1 MKEVQEDEY
10 ESDHVSFAWN
20 GTCFHTSIAPLKLR
34 DGNTYTFTYTYIHT
48 HREKG
53 EKERKR
59 EREREKSVRYQRQI
73 RGRMIAERLLI
84 SAIT

>member
-48 HREKG
+48 E
-53 EKERKR
+53 R
-59 EREREKSVRYQRQI
+59 EREREGHIIYDSNEKTKLFTKNSLV
-73 RGRMIAERLLI
+73 
-84 SAIT
+84 SS

>member
-34 DGNTYTFTYTYIHT
+34 DGNMYTFTYTYIHT
-48 HREKG
+48 E
-53 EKERKR
+53 R
-59 EREREKSVRYQRQI
+59 ERERDTSYTTVTKKPSYLRRTV
-73 RGRMIAERLLI
+73 
-84 SAIT
+84 